1 METHLLEYPLPS
13 CMVSKGLIVKLEN
26 YLLMQIPSLLKK
38 ELSGMMEVLDLKSPA
53 SLKRYGITLLD
64 RTGGRELE
72 SITALSDK
80 TFSPSFRGV
89 TLNFKIG
96 RPEILAITV
105 IFSAGGRPVLEISTM
120 SRQVLKDCPRIAAGV
135 KGIVRSWGN
144 RHWIFHSR
152 PVQALLALA
161 IPAAVV
167 GYGWLKG
174 ADPFFLFSTQGW
186 LFLLAGTLS
195 LTLPRLF
202 PLVSF
207 QTRRRVDF
215 RKLAFLGLLAL
226 NLAAIS
232 GYVGLLVVELDR
244 IVCRG

>member
-13 CMVSKGLIVKLEN
+13 CRVSKGLIVKLEN

-38 ELSGMMEVLDLKSPA
+38 ELAGMMEVLDLKSPA
-53 SLKRYGITLLD
+53 SLKKYSLTLLD

-72 SITALSDK
+72 SITALPDK
-80 TFSPSFRGV
+80 TFHPTLRGI

-96 RPEILAITV
+96 RPEILAVTV
-105 IFSAGGRPVLEISTM
+105 IFSAGAGPVLELSTM

-152 PVQALLALA
+152 PVQTLLAA
-161 IPAAVV
+161 SFPAAVA

-174 ADPFFLFSTQGW
+174 IDPFFLFSTQGW
-186 LFLLAGTLS
+186 LLLLAGALS

-207 QTRRRVDF
+207 QTRRRVDLK
-215 RKLAFLGLLAL
+215 KLAFLGLLVL
-226 NLAAIS
+226 DLAAIS
-232 GYVGLLVVELDR
+232 GYVGLLVIELDR
-244 IVCRG
+244 IRL